1 MGYGARLPT
10 VILRNIGQRSQL
22 QYCEIFCKE
31 ASYNMVEA
39 SSISLPSH
47 LTAAT
52 IICTR
57 NFANFCKFVKLT
69 KCGLAGMEVKFQQF
83 CIVSFQS
90 SDTFLLAFRSWA
102 LSDSAQFIS
111 FQKEDMSWTR
121 HSSYKSIKQTCG
133 ILGFDF
139 GFLAQ
144 PSNYTLWFC
153 ILKSLKKVPKSPPD
167 HTKTMHLLYWASPT
181 NFPSLFPP
189 QIWVCPSPSEYEYS
203 DSDRELDK
211 PNSGIG

>member
-1 MGYGARLPT
+1 
-10 VILRNIGQRSQL
+10 
-22 QYCEIFCKE
+22 
-31 ASYNMVEA
+31 MVEA

-111 FQKEDMSWTR
+111 FQKEDVSWTR
-121 HSSYKSIKQTCG
+121 HSSDKSIKQTCG

-153 ILKSLKKVPKSPPD
+153 ILKSLKKVPKSPQTTPKPCICFTGPLQPIFL
-167 HTKTMHLLYWASPT
+167 HCSLPKSGSAHPHPNTSTRIQIGNWT
-181 NFPSLFPP
+181 NQIVESGSNATTRFYSIPKNQPS
-189 QIWVCPSPSEYEYS
+189 SHH
-203 DSDRELDK
+203 
-211 PNSGIG
+211 

>member
-1 MGYGARLPT
+1 MPT

-121 HSSYKSIKQTCG
+121 HSSDKSIKQTCG

-144 PSNYTLWFC
+144 PSNHPQTTPKPC
-153 ILKSLKKVPKSPPD
+153 ICFTGPLQPIFLHCSLSKSGSAQPHPNTSTQIQIGNWTNQIVESGSNATTRFYSIPK
-167 HTKTMHLLYWASPT
+167 
-181 NFPSLFPP
+181 NQPS
-189 QIWVCPSPSEYEYS
+189 SHH
-203 DSDRELDK
+203 
-211 PNSGIG
+211 